1 MSGESI
7 GVLEDV
13 LQYGSVDT
21 WVFKC
26 GKKHMMAPA
35 LRRVFT
41 EVDTVA
47 GRILVDREAL
57 NEVALFED

>member
-1 MSGESI
+1 
-7 GVLEDV
+7 
-13 LQYGSVDT
+13 
-21 WVFKC
+21 
-26 GKKHMMAPA
+26 MMAPA